1 MEQNKKQ
8 KPELPEEQLKEVA
21 GEGYLPERTVA
32 TETSNSVVP
41 DGKRQ
46 LSDEKLAGVDGGR
59 IPPLPEIPT
68 TTTIL

>member
-1 MEQNKKQ
+1 MEQDKKQ
-8 KPELPEEQLKEVA
+8 RPELAEEQLKEVA

-32 TETSNSVVP
+32 NETSNSVAP

-46 LSDEKLAGVDGGR
+46 LSDEKLAGVAGGR

-68 TTTIL
+68 TTTL

>member
-1 MEQNKKQ
+1 MEQDKKQ
-8 KPELPEEQLKEVA
+8 KPELAEEQLKEVA

-32 TETSNSVVP
+32 NETSNSVAS

-46 LSDEKLAGVDGGR
+46 LSDEKLAGVAGER

-68 TTTIL
+68 TTTL

>member
-1 MEQNKKQ
+1 MEQDKKQ
-8 KPELPEEQLKEVA
+8 KPELAEEQLKEVA

-32 TETSNSVVP
+32 TETSNSVAP

-46 LSDEKLAGVDGGR
+46 LSDEKLAGVAGGR

-68 TTTIL
+68 TTTL